1 MLLDFFDDGS
11 GSGFDLG
18 LEAAGFTSS
27 SSSSSI
33 STLPARRGRLTR
45 GSSSSSSSS
54 SSSICFL
61 AFFSDLTSDFGAEV
75 LGRFFESVV
84 GTC

>member
-11 GSGFDLG
+11 GFGFALG
-18 LEAAGFTSS
+18 LEAAGFTS

-54 SSSICFL
+54 SSLTSFL
-61 AFFSDLTSDFGAEV
+61 AFFSDLTSGSWADV
-75 LGRFFESVV
+75 LGRFFESAVRI
-84 GTC
+84 C

>member
-11 GSGFDLG
+11 GFGFALG

-33 STLPARRGRLTR
+33 STFPARRGRLTR

-54 SSSICFL
+54 STSFL
-61 AFFSDLTSDFGAEV
+61 AFFSDLTSDSGADV
-75 LGRFFESVV
+75 LGRFFESEI
-84 GTC
+84 GICQ

>member
-11 GSGFDLG
+11 GFGFALG
-18 LEAAGFTSS
+18 LEAAGFTS

-54 SSSICFL
+54 STSFL
-61 AFFSDLTSDFGAEV
+61 ASFSNLTSDSGADV

-84 GTC
+84 GTY